1 VKATM
6 RDIDCKTFQDKVDEL
21 LVRHRSILDVL
32 SKFQESNARV
42 NRSVVKAV
50 TNCGC
55 INITASKK
63 DLPPDID
70 LEQMKNFMETHLQ
83 GKLCDSC
90 KEIIE
95 MELGN
100 NLFYLVSLCNLL
112 NLDLSEILKKEYGKI
127 SILGKFNLS

>member
-1 VKATM
+1 M

>member
-1 VKATM
+1 M

-55 INITASKK
+55 LNITASKK

>member
-1 VKATM
+1 M

-55 INITASKK
+55 LNITASKK

-70 LEQMKNFMETHLQ
+70 LEQMKNFMETHLE
-83 GKLCDSC
+83 GELCDSC